1 MRAYRIADNQAATI
15 AARDFEILPIELKDL
30 QTDGFDLGLLGFD
43 EDAFAQMLAP
53 IDAAGL
59 IDPNAI
65 PESRDPVDPIRDPP
79 TQLLH
84 RDP

>member
-1 MRAYRIADNQAATI
+1 MPVHVDRDLSPEQMRAYRIADNQAA
-15 AARDFEILPIELKDL
+15 
-30 QTDGFDLGLLGFD
+30 
-43 EDAFAQMLAP
+43 P

-59 IDPNAI
+59 IDSNAI